1 LLKRIE
7 PYGWDSE
14 DRTYYVLDDNR
25 LYRLTEPP
33 EPAIPTKKMKKS
45 KKMKTYRAGRR
56 SSRRQRLS
64 ATSPDDDMSDG
75 DMLTEV
81 GDAVATVD
89 RTVGEDSLGGMIWE
103 CIAVTLNEVETFLDG
118 IARSRDDNEKVLRNQ
133 IRDHLLPIL
142 QKQEDSRKRRE
153 QQRERELLNQAKLA
167 NAKRSSRIRGK
178 IEQQKHDEDAKREE
192 ERMRHEEAVERR
204 AEAARIK
211 REHERDFRMASRED
225 RLKERETRRRRHEE
239 ELAQLSEDSRN
250 LSELSGRMSER
261 KLQADIERNQQ
272 ALKELEEEEED
283 WIFDCTCGLYGRID
297 DGKHSIACE
306 KCNIWQHSKCA
317 GIEEAEA
324 ERQDFHFVCSRC
336 ERREREQA
344 APDRPTPIK
353 LKVHRSSS
361 PHSSPSNEVRQS
373 IVVEL
378 PAKASDPGSSTQL
391 PPGATNA
398 SVNAIETAKAN
409 GLANGLVPSLPQTS
423 QLHSEELPVINDKAG
438 SASSGREA
446 MLRKN
451 EETGHPADSGNAT
464 TFGVKTPSQQQNG
477 GQSNGLGTVQLLAT
491 PSLAATRTH
500 SSEHLNG
507 IHSSPVGIS
516 PTKFSP
522 QISATPTGA
531 TEVTRATKLT
541 LSPMT
546 SLAPAPS
553 PQDPTPPIKPLDCR
567 GSFSSDANLK
577 DDWGSK
583 MR

>member
-1 LLKRIE
+1 M
-7 PYGWDSE
+7 
-14 DRTYYVLDDNR
+14 
-25 LYRLTEPP
+25 
-33 EPAIPTKKMKKS
+33 PAKKMKKT

-64 ATSPDDDMSDG
+64 AASPDDDFTDG
-75 DMLTEV
+75 DMLTEAD
-81 GDAVATVD
+81 DAVV
-89 RTVGEDSLGGMIWE
+89 TVGKSVGENSLGGMIWE

-167 NAKRSSRIRGK
+167 NAKRSSRIASK

-192 ERMRHEEAVERR
+192 ERMRHDEAVERR
-204 AEAARIK
+204 AEAARIR
-211 REHERDFRMASRED
+211 REQERDFRMASRED

-344 APDRPTPIK
+344 DPDRPTPIK

-378 PAKASDPGSSTQL
+378 PAKTSDPGSSMQIPTR
-391 PPGATNA
+391 ATNGSA
-398 SVNAIETAKAN
+398 NAIETAKAN
-409 GLANGLVPSLPQTS
+409 GSANSLIPSLPQTS
-423 QLHSEELPVINDKAG
+423 QLHSEELPVIHDKAG
-438 SASSGREA
+438 PASSGRET
-446 MLRKN
+446 MLRKD
-451 EETGHPADSGNAT
+451 EETGDPAPADSGNTT
-464 TFGVKTPSQQQNG
+464 TFGMKTPSQQQNG

-491 PSLAATRTH
+491 PSLAATRTQ
-500 SSEHLNG
+500 SSEQLNG
-507 IHSSPVGIS
+507 MHSSPMGIS

-522 QISATPTGA
+522 RVSAAPTGA
-531 TEVTRATKLT
+531 TEVTRATKIA

-553 PQDPTPPIKPLDCR
+553 PQDPTPPVKPLDCR
-567 GSFSSDANLK
+567 GSFSSDINLK
-577 DDWGSK
+577 DDSGSK
-583 MR
+583 TR